1 MSCPIALSATQARK
15 IQLSSQ
21 GLTNG
26 NSKDRSTRATLKT
39 IQQLGY
45 IQIDSISVIQRAH
58 HHCLWSRLPRYQIEH
73 LDQLLDSGQIFEYWS
88 HAAAFLPMRDF
99 RFSLPRK
106 QAIASGE
113 KHWFDKDHK
122 LVRDILQRIH
132 QEGPLQ
138 AKDFEQRKTAN
149 SGWWD
154 WKPAKKA
161 LEQLFMEGQLMVAG
175 RQGFQKVYDLTERVL
190 PADAD
195 TRLPSDEEFYRH
207 LIIQHLQANG
217 LAKPANIS
225 YLRKGLL
232 KPIQQ
237 QCQIMQHDGEL
248 VLIKVKDQQYYA
260 LPQVTDLLNK
270 KVSRSKVHILSPFD
284 NLLIQRQRTREL
296 FDFDYQ
302 IECYVPAQKRQ
313 YGYFCLPLLWG
324 QQFAGRL
331 DAKIDR
337 KTGVLRLLH
346 LHLETNKVEAFLD
359 ALKPALTDF
368 MLFNQGKRIEV
379 QRISHYQQDLN
390 ANNQQQWRQMLTN
403 PNSG

>member
-1 MSCPIALSATQARK
+1 M
-15 IQLSSQ
+15 
-21 GLTNG
+21 N
-26 NSKDRSTRATLKT
+26 N
-39 IQQLGY
+39 Y
-45 IQIDSISVIQRAH
+45 
-58 HHCLWSRLPRYQIEH
+58 
-73 LDQLLDSGQIFEYWS
+73 
-88 HAAAFLPMRDF
+88 

-106 QAIASGE
+106 QAIANGE
-113 KHWFDKDHK
+113 KHWFSKDHK
-122 LVRDILQRIH
+122 LIKTILQRIRE
-132 QEGPLQ
+132 EGPLA
-138 AKDFEQRKTAN
+138 AKDFEQRKTTN
-149 SGWWD
+149 TGWWD

-161 LEQLFMEGQLMVAG
+161 LEQLFMEGQLMVTK

-190 PADAD
+190 PADMD
-195 TRLPSDEEFYRH
+195 ISMPSDEEFYRH

-217 LAKPANIS
+217 LGKPVNIS

-237 QCQIMQHDGEL
+237 QCQTMLHDGEL
-248 VLIKVKDQQYYA
+248 LLTEVNKQQYYA
-260 LPQVTDLLNK
+260 LPSATDLLNK
-270 KVSRSKVHILSPFD
+270 KLSRDKVHILSPFD

-296 FDFDYQ
+296 FNFDYQ
-302 IECYVPAQKRQ
+302 IECYVPAPKRQ

-324 QQFAGRL
+324 QQFAGRM

-337 KTGVLRLLH
+337 KTGLLNIVH
-346 LHLETNKVEAFLD
+346 LHIETDKTEAFLA

-379 QRISHYQQDLN
+379 QRISHYQQDLS